1 MSVCG
6 IRYGE
11 SRPTRDNKVRP
22 DRGALESDAF
32 NVQIGSI
39 LSVKENRTKEGVV
52 WVLVLLE
59 FICHH
64 AWKGVKTYQNLK
76 AGKAIIPSLA
86 IPVQNTSTENL
97 DVLASPLPKCDR
109 LLERMVKVIVLPI
122 SDVVGELSI
131 QSVSNLQFDQFP
143 GRTKIFPSS
152 CT

>member
-59 FICHH
+59 FYMSSRLE
-64 AWKGVKTYQNLK
+64 G
-76 AGKAIIPSLA
+76 S
-86 IPVQNTSTENL
+86 ENL
-97 DVLASPLPKCDR
+97 PKPQGR
-109 LLERMVKVIVLPI
+109 
-122 SDVVGELSI
+122 
-131 QSVSNLQFDQFP
+131 QSHH
-143 GRTKIFPSS
+143 TKLGHSRPEYQYRKS
-152 CT
+152 